1 MSNNRFK
8 TLTKLN
14 IDYYEE
20 NTPVEIDKGVILLD
34 TVSNQVLL
42 QLKFRNISQ
51 YNINFIEIEVECFDS
66 TGDKVSEDNVV
77 IHAYQDFLATP
88 HGLFGD
94 RQAIKLPS
102 LNSIEVECFDST
114 GDKVSEDNV
123 VIHAYQDFLA
133 TPHGLFGDRQAI
145 KLPSLNSRKVNIN
158 LKRVM
163 FDNGEVV
170 TFNQVEKIPNPSLT
184 RVETLPADL
193 RAVADPTIE
202 YLPQDLGDNKWTC
215 CCGRVNTN
223 KTSCVR
229 CGRDKEKQFKECDI
243 AHLEQLAIQ
252 YKEKEIRLQQEKE
265 ERLKERQKMIRKLM
279 PIGGCVVAVA
289 LVIGEQ
295 LAIQYKEKEIR
306 LQQEK
311 EERLKERQKMIR
323 KLMPIG
329 GCVVAVAL
337 VIGLYNNY
345 RVGQNKAKIESQ
357 IAESRKDK
365 EKEMEMWEEMGPD
378 QFRIVQ
384 SEENLRD
391 IYLND
396 ADSMVKSTVRIYA
409 ENVVGCK
416 NQCDSRYM
424 TYEEAKDLMSKYDI
438 EKKNGTYNETTLF
451 NSWWDKNKDRVVNE

>member
-77 IHAYQDFLATP
+77 T
-88 HGLFGD
+88 
-94 RQAIKLPS
+94 
-102 LNSIEVECFDST
+102 
-114 GDKVSEDNV
+114 
-123 VIHAYQDFLA
+123 HAYQDFLA

-170 TFNQVEKIPNPSLT
+170 TFNQIEKIPNPSLT

-193 RAVADPTIE
+193 RDVVDRTIE

-243 AHLEQLAIQ
+243 THLEQLVIKR
-252 YKEKEIRLQQEKE
+252 KEKEIKLQQERE
-265 ERLKERQKMIRKLM
+265 ERLKERHKMIRKLI

-289 LVIGEQ
+289 IGIGIVANIRQETPKNSSSSDNPSTDSSLPKEYQ
-295 LAIQYKEKEIR
+295 AVQFRVTQNEEMLREAYGDMDFVGSSRLAVYIDSIIECEGK
-306 LQQEK
+306 
-311 EERLKERQKMIR
+311 
-323 KLMPIG
+323 
-329 GCVVAVAL
+329 C
-337 VIGLYNNY
+337 
-345 RVGQNKAKIESQ
+345 ESQ
-357 IAESRKDK
+357 
-365 EKEMEMWEEMGPD
+365 
-378 QFRIVQ
+378 
-384 SEENLRD
+384 
-391 IYLND
+391 YLNYD
-396 ADSMVKSTVRIYA
+396 EAIELSTRYEQQHKEAIGWLDEDVYDVWWK
-409 ENVVGCK
+409 ENS
-416 NQCDSRYM
+416 SRFR
-424 TYEEAKDLMSKYDI
+424 
-438 EKKNGTYNETTLF
+438 N
-451 NSWWDKNKDRVVNE
+451 

>member
-51 YNINFIEIEVECFDS
+51 YNINFIE
-66 TGDKVSEDNVV
+66 
-77 IHAYQDFLATP
+77 
-88 HGLFGD
+88 
-94 RQAIKLPS
+94 
-102 LNSIEVECFDST
+102 IEVECFDST

-265 ERLKERQKMIRKLM
+265 ERIKERR
-279 PIGGCVVAVA
+279 
-289 LVIGEQ
+289 
-295 LAIQYKEKEIR
+295 R
-306 LQQEK
+306 
-311 EERLKERQKMIR
+311 MIR